1 MHAEKRVPSRA
12 SRSICGVL
20 MSGFS
25 KPLQSARCWSEV
37 MSRMFGCLFMV
48 SALYRERDV
57 RQFLKLTGAALA
69 MLAAGT
75 SYAQQAWPSKPIR
88 IVVPFAA
95 GGPSDITA
103 RTIGPRLT
111 ELLGPPVIVDNRG
124 GANGVIGAEN
134 AIKSPPDGYT
144 MLLST
149 SSITAINMV
158 TYGDKPPYDTLRDL
172 QPLTP
177 VMFTTSLI
185 VLHPSMPAK
194 TLKEFVALAKS
205 RPNQITFGSAG
216 IGGTLHFGIEML
228 QREAGVKLTHVPF
241 KGAGPAVSDLMG
253 GQINGMFVDLPVI
266 SPHVKSGKVRAI
278 AVTSAERSQYFP
290 DVPTT
295 REAGYTGVQMTNC
308 YGTLVPAKTPRDIV
322 MKLHDALVKAVA
334 TPSVRERFMSVG
346 ADPQTMSPE
355 EFARFIKEDIQK
367 WGKLAKAAGIV
378 IER

>member
-1 MHAEKRVPSRA
+1 MRKYLTLACA
-12 SRSICGVL
+12 
-20 MSGFS
+20 
-25 KPLQSARCWSEV
+25 AA
-37 MSRMFGCLFMV
+37 
-48 SALYRERDV
+48 AL
-57 RQFLKLTGAALA
+57 LAATGAY
-69 MLAAGT
+69 
-75 SYAQQAWPSKPIR
+75 SQAYPSKPIR

-95 GGPSDITA
+95 GGPADITA

-134 AIKSPPDGYT
+134 AIRSAPDGYT
-144 MLLST
+144 LLMST

-185 VLHPSMPAK
+185 VLHPSMPVK

-216 IGGTLHFGIEML
+216 TGGTLHFGIEML
-228 QREAGVKLTHVPF
+228 QSEAGVKLTHVPF
-241 KGAGPAVSDLMG
+241 KGAGPAVTDLIG

-266 SPHVKSGKVRAI
+266 SPYVKSGKVRAL
-278 AVTSAERSQYFP
+278 AVTSVERSRYFP
-290 DVPTT
+290 EVPTT
-295 REAGYTGVQMTNC
+295 KEAGYPGVEMTNC
-308 YGTLVPAKTPRDIV
+308 YGLLLPAKTPREIV
-322 MKLHDALVKAVA
+322 MKLHDAVVKAVA
-334 TPSVRERFMSVG
+334 TPVVRERLVGVG
-346 ADPQTMSPE
+346 ADPLTMSPE
-355 EFARFIKEDIQK
+355 EFARFIKTDIEK
-367 WGKLAKAAGIV
+367 WGKLARAAGIK